1 MLIWKNRILC
11 EADKGTQGTDNTQK
25 QTEDATGT
33 NGGEVK
39 PFAVFTTEAEFQA
52 ALESKLKDRLA
63 RADEKAKTAAAKA
76 AADAERQALT
86 SNAQFKELSEKQATQ
101 ITKLEADLLAA
112 QQQVEA
118 LTGDAGKYRSALEAN
133 VAERRKGLPDHILG
147 LLDALDPVA
156 QLNWLTANTAKLGG
170 GQSGVPGTPRAQG
183 QGGDMVAVFLAEQE
197 EKAKAVK
204 NPLLRN

>member
-11 EADKGTQGTDNTQK
+11 EADKGTQGADNTQK

-33 NGGEVK
+33 NGGETK
-39 PFAVFTTEAEFQA
+39 PFAVFATEVEFQTKIDN
-52 ALESKLKDRLA
+52 LLKDRLA

-76 AADAERQALT
+76 AADAERQALS

-101 ITKLEADLLAA
+101 ITKLEADLLTA
-112 QQQVEA
+112 QQQVEV
-118 LTGDAGKYRSALEAN
+118 LSSDAGKYRTALETN
-133 VAERRKGLPDHILG
+133 VAERRKGLPDHILA

-156 QLNWLTANTAKLGG
+156 QLNWLTTNAAKLGA
-170 GQSGVPGTPRAQG
+170 GQNGVPGTPRAQG
-183 QGGDMVAVFLAEQE
+183 QGGDLVAVYLREQE
-197 EKAKAVK
+197 ERARAAK

>member
-39 PFAVFTTEAEFQA
+39 PFAVFTTEAEFQTKIDS
-52 ALESKLKDRLA
+52 LLKDRLA

-76 AADAERQALT
+76 AADAERQAL
-86 SNAQFKELSEKQATQ
+86 SNNAQFKELSEKQAAH
-101 ITKLEADLLAA
+101 IAKIEADLLAA

-118 LTGDAGKYRSALEAN
+118 LTGNAGKYRSALEAN

-156 QLNWLTANTAKLGG
+156 QLNWLTTNAAKLGA
-170 GQSGVPGTPRAQG
+170 GQNGVPGTPRAQG